1 MSVSYE
7 IIIISSLF
15 QIGWIQVALVA
26 DSSHREKTFIIE
38 KSLSESR
45 KKFWNPEKYFR
56 AKKKNEIERKRKRN
70 REKKN
75 LKSRKIFRNQK
86 KILESRKM
94 FQNRGNCFRIEKYFV
109 TKIEKKSF
117 RIECF

>member
-7 IIIISSLF
+7 IIIINSLF

-56 AKKKNEIERKRKRN
+56 VKKKK
-70 REKKN
+70 
-75 LKSRKIFRNQK
+75 L
-86 KILESRKM
+86 
-94 FQNRGNCFRIEKYFV
+94 
-109 TKIEKKSF
+109 
-117 RIECF
+117 

>member
-7 IIIISSLF
+7 IIIINSLF

-56 AKKKNEIERKRKRN
+56 VKKNYEIEK
-70 REKKN
+70 E
-75 LKSRKIFRNQK
+75 IT
-86 KILESRKM
+86 ESRKKIKIKK
-94 FQNRGNCFRIEKYFV
+94 NISESTKKFRFEKIDSCNKVFLDSEIFFSIL
-109 TKIEKKSF
+109 K
-117 RIECF
+117 